1 LNSSPWP
8 ELKGA
13 RLKYDNENIAKSAE
27 YLRQALPLMSRQAAA
42 LHPVSY
48 AVWYEYVS
56 GSNQA
61 LRASVDEYT
70 RDGAVLD
77 EKTTAELFRKHIAEL
92 DEDLVERV
100 SNGFQKIMTDMS
112 ESASE
117 AGDHANHFGN
127 ALEKWSE
134 DLTNPQAGEEAGTD
148 VLLRQTREMQG
159 SIAALNLRLDE
170 SRREIGQL
178 RQEVSKAREDALAD
192 GLTGLMNRRGF
203 DLALTACLTKP
214 ESDDQDGPSLLLI
227 DIDHFKR
234 VNDSYGHL
242 FGDKVIRAMAQILKN
257 NVKGK
262 DTAVRYGGEEFVI
275 LLPDTPLDGA
285 HHLAETIRS
294 AVERFRIKRTD
305 SNEAVATITVSLG
318 VASYRDG
325 ESGNDLVARADAAMY
340 ASKKQ
345 GRNRV
350 TVAAAGETD

>member
-1 LNSSPWP
+1 MARA
-8 ELKGA
+8 EGA
-13 RLKYDNENIAKSAE
+13 HLKYDNENIEKSAE
-27 YLRQALPLMSRQAAA
+27 YLRQALPLMSKQAAA

-48 AVWYEYVS
+48 AVWYEYVA
-56 GSNQA
+56 GKNQA
-61 LRASVDEYT
+61 LRTSVDEYT
-70 RDGAVLD
+70 RNGAVLD
-77 EKTTAELFRKHIAEL
+77 EKTTAEFFRKHIAEL
-92 DEDLVERV
+92 DEELVQRV

-117 AGDHANHFGN
+117 ASDHASQFGN

-134 DLTNPQAGEEAGTD
+134 DLANAPSGEEGGAD
-148 VLLRQTREMQG
+148 VVLRQTRDMQV
-159 SIAALNLRLDE
+159 SIATLNRRLDE

-178 RQEVSKAREDALAD
+178 RQEVTKAREDALAD

-203 DLALTACLTKP
+203 DLALAACLAMP
-214 ESDDQDGPSLLLI
+214 EADDREGPSLLLI
-227 DIDHFKR
+227 DIDHFKL

-285 HHLAETIRS
+285 RHLAETIRS

-305 SNEAVATITVSLG
+305 SNEAVANITVSLG
-318 VASYRDG
+318 VAGYRDG
-325 ESGNDLVARADAAMY
+325 ESGNDLVARADAALY

-350 TVAAAGETD
+350 TVAAASENG